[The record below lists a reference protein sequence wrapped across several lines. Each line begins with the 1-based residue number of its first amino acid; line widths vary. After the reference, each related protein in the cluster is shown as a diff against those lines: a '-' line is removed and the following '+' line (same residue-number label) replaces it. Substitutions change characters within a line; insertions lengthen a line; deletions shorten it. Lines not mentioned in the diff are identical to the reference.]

1 MKTLG
6 IIGGIGPEST
16 IEYYRGLVA
25 GYREQRPDGASP
37 SIVLNSVD
45 VQKLL
50 AMMEKDDMAAVV
62 DYLVPEI
69 ERLAAAGADFAL
81 LAANTPHIVFDE
93 LQQRSPIPLLSIV
106 EAACA
111 EAKARGI
118 RKIGL
123 LGTRFTMQA
132 RFYPDVLLREGIA
145 LVTPVAG
152 EQAAIHDKY
161 VNELLRDIFLP
172 ATRDWLLQI
181 IHRMRDQQQVEAVLL
196 AGTELP
202 LILHQDHAAGIPLLD
217 TTQIHVKAAVA
228 RLLL

>member
-25 GYREQRPDGASP
+25 GYREQRPDGTSP
-37 SIVLNSVD
+37 SIVMNSVD

-50 AMMEKDDMAAVV
+50 AMMEKDDLAAVV

-106 EAACA
+106 E
-111 EAKARGI
+111 
-118 RKIGL
+118 
-123 LGTRFTMQA
+123 
-132 RFYPDVLLREGIA
+132 
-145 LVTPVAG
+145 
-152 EQAAIHDKY
+152 
-161 VNELLRDIFLP
+161 
-172 ATRDWLLQI
+172 
-181 IHRMRDQQQVEAVLL
+181 
-196 AGTELP
+196 
-202 LILHQDHAAGIPLLD
+202 
-217 TTQIHVKAAVA
+217 
-228 RLLL
+228 